1 MAKKKIYITES
12 DKIKLEKIIQESLHQ
27 NIYKEEYI
35 KSLLAEIE
43 IAKVVKPKAVPKDV
57 ITMNSKVCLV
67 SPEGDEEE
75 YTLVFPNEANV
86 MENKISIL
94 APVGTAM
101 IGYKAGDIIEW
112 PVPDGII
119 KFKVKEILFQP
130 EASGEYE

>member
-1 MAKKKIYITES
+1 LAKKKIYITES